1 MQYSKFNL
9 FTIFLVIS
17 FIQLFKFFVT
27 DNPLIIGLFM
37 FALVII
43 FRIKL
48 MFSYT
53 LLAFFILLVFIFISI
68 RQVFWGLLI
77 YYVLLE
83 SLFWLA
89 FLFAIKKWLQGK
101 G

>member
-9 FTIFLVIS
+9 FVVFLIIS
-17 FIQLFKFFVT
+17 FIQIFKFFVT
-27 DNPLIIGLFM
+27 DHPLIVGLFM

-48 MFSYT
+48 MFSYA
-53 LLAFFILLVFIFISI
+53 LLAFFIVLIFVFISI
-68 RQVFWGLLI
+68 GQIFWGLLI

-83 SLFWLA
+83 GLFWVS
-89 FLFAIKKWLQGK
+89 FLFAIKGWLQGK
-101 G
+101 A